1 MFFIRKKVFI
11 LFFVIFLIYVMVLI
25 FSLLWGSQFL
35 NIYELFSRQEDTLML
50 VKFRFMRIATAFLV
64 GGSLSLAGCVY
75 QAVLRNPLAE
85 PYILGVSSG
94 ASLGV
99 ALSFITGMAALSVY
113 TVPGFAVAGA
123 VLILAMVLLYG
134 SAGKGTE
141 SLLLAG
147 VIAGTIASGLLVTIL
162 SFADSSE
169 ISSVFWFLLGD
180 LSSADPAL
188 FRLFAILVPVISI
201 LLCLLSPK
209 SNILALGNEYAWSMG
224 LDPLKMTLI
233 FVGLASLLAAMS
245 AALAGIIGFA
255 GLIIPHIIR
264 KCSFYDNRVLF
275 PASFFSGGVFLTL
288 CDLVS
293 RTLISQREI
302 PVGVITALLG
312 GPLFL
317 WILHHKKSS
326 SAGSMQ

>member
-1 MFFIRKKVFI
+1 MIFIRKKVFI
-11 LFFVIFLIYVMVLI
+11 LFLLLFLISIPVFF
-25 FSLLWGSQFL
+25 FSLLLGAENLPFHA
-35 NIYELFSRQEDTLML
+35 LFSSREETLL
-50 VKFRFMRIATAFLV
+50 LLNVRFMRMATAFLT

-99 ALSFITGMAALSVY
+99 ALSFVTGTAAFSVY
-113 TVPGFAVAGA
+113 TVPGFAAAGA
-123 VLILAMVLLYG
+123 VLILTMVLLYG

-147 VIAGTIASGLLVTIL
+147 VIAGTIASGFLVTLL
-162 SFADSSE
+162 SFADSRE

-180 LSSADPAL
+180 LASADPVL
-188 FRLFAILVPVISI
+188 FRLFAVLVPVISI
-201 LLCLLSPK
+201 LLCLLAPK
-209 SNILALGNEYAWSMG
+209 ADILTLGNEYAWSMG
-224 LDPLKMTLI
+224 IDPLKMTLL
-233 FVGLASLLAAMS
+233 FAGLASLLAAMS
-245 AALAGIIGFA
+245 AALAGIISFV

-264 KCSFYDNRVLF
+264 KCSFHDNRVLF
-275 PASFFSGGVFLTL
+275 PASFFSGGIFLIL

-293 RTLISQREI
+293 RSIFPEREI

-317 WILHHKKSS
+317 WILHHKKHNGTG
-326 SAGSMQ
+326 ATE

>member
-1 MFFIRKKVFI
+1 MVFIRKKVFI
-11 LFFVIFLIYVMVLI
+11 LFLFLFLIYIPVLLLA
-25 FSLLWGSQFL
+25 LLWGSRNL
-35 NIYELFSRQEDTLML
+35 SIHALFSCQLETLL
-50 VKFRFMRIATAFLV
+50 LLKVRFMRIATAFFA
-64 GGSLSLAGCVY
+64 GGSLALAGSVY

-99 ALSFITGMAALSVY
+99 ALSFITGAAAFSVY
-113 TVPGFAVAGA
+113 MVPGFAVAGA

-134 SAGKGTE
+134 SAGRGTE

-162 SFADSSE
+162 SFADSRE

-180 LSSADPAL
+180 LSSADPVL

-201 LLCLLSPK
+201 LLCLLSAK
-209 SNILALGNEYAWSMG
+209 CNALSLGNEYAWSMG
-224 LDPLKMTLI
+224 IDPLKMTLLS
-233 FVGLASLLAAMS
+233 VGLASLLAAMS
-245 AALAGIIGFA
+245 AALTGIIGFA

-264 KCSFYDNRVLF
+264 KCSFHDNRVLV
-275 PASFFSGGVFLTL
+275 PASFLTGGVFLIL

-293 RTLISQREI
+293 RSVFPEREI
-302 PVGVITALLG
+302 PIGVITSLLG

-317 WILHHKKSS
+317 WILQQKKHNRE
-326 SAGSMQ
+326 G